1 VSEMR
6 AACSRRREQA
16 IVSLCT
22 LIATDASENQRTD
35 ISVLGFYVRVCVC
48 VCVIRANLVIRATR
62 IHAFYLCANTSTS
75 FFAKFC
81 GSTQICAD
89 KLT

>member
-6 AACSRRREQA
+6 AAFSRRREQA
-16 IVSLCT
+16 IVSLCS

-35 ISVLGFYVRVCVC
+35 ISVLGFYLRECVC
-48 VCVIRANLVIRATR
+48 CKIRANLVIRATR
-62 IHAFYLCANTSTS
+62 IHTFYLCANTL
-75 FFAKFC
+75 FYAIFC
-81 GSTQICAD
+81 DSIRICAD

>member
-16 IVSLCT
+16 IVSLCS

-35 ISVLGFYVRVCVC
+35 ISVLGFYRRVCYKSKSCDTCNKDSCLLSVC
-48 VCVIRANLVIRATR
+48 EYNI
-62 IHAFYLCANTSTS
+62 LC
-75 FFAKFC
+75 C
-81 GSTQICAD
+81 I
-89 KLT
+89 L